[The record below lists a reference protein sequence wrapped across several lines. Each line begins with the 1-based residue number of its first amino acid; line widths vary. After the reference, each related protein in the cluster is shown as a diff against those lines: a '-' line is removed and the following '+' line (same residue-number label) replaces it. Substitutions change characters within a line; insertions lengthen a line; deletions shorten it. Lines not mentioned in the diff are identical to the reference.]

1 MIKGDY
7 IMINDLIEKAE
18 RIESIIRRTNTFGKS
33 KEDILLEFEF
43 MAQDLRKQADRL
55 VEQMEK
61 EHEYSK
67 QFA

>member
-1 MIKGDY
+1 
-7 IMINDLIEKAE
+7 MINDLIEKAE